1 MHEPTSSHL
10 IANLG
15 MAKAAYPSHAVVWV
29 YLSTSFP
36 NRILAPRRGDPR
48 IRPDCQSKRNFFR
61 HGRARP
67 VGRLFWWLARS
78 NKVRVMHTKKKILLL
93 NTSTSSVLKEGNRL
107 QMPTVVLVAGKYG
120 ELSSL
125 VFAFQSS
132 RLELGTRFKWETCY
146 FVCPA
151 FGLRNTSRMFSSWP
165 PPQCYIG

>member
-78 NKVRVMHTKKKILLL
+78 NKVRVMHTKKNIVTEHEYIIRSKRRKPPTNAYSSSSCREIWRVILACFCFSVLQAGVGHPLQVGNMLYTLFALLL
-93 NTSTSSVLKEGNRL
+93 
-107 QMPTVVLVAGKYG
+107 A
-120 ELSSL
+120 
-125 VFAFQSS
+125 
-132 RLELGTRFKWETCY
+132 
-146 FVCPA
+146 
-151 FGLRNTSRMFSSWP
+151 
-165 PPQCYIG
+165 